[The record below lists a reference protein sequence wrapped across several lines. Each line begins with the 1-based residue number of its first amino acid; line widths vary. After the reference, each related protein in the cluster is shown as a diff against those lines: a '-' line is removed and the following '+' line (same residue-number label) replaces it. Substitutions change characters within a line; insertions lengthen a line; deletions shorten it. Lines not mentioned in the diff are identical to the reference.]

1 MPKNMPKL
9 EAVTKT
15 ISPLKL
21 LGQVRDVMRAS
32 EDAQMR
38 LNKLVKVIA
47 KGFNSEVCSIYF
59 TRTGQILE
67 LYATIGLKQEA
78 VHQTRLGIAEGL
90 VGEIA
95 SISSPLNLLEAQQ
108 HPKFAYKPETGEEA
122 YHSFVGVPI
131 LYNHRVIGVLVVQ
144 SVDPRIYSDDQV
156 EILQTI
162 AMVLAELA
170 IANQVVDIRELTG
183 EADMRAPAQYFSG
196 LKLAPGLAK
205 AAAVLHRPRIEITKL
220 VSDNPSYEEQ
230 RLEKA
235 MHELRESIDALIR
248 NAGITKE
255 DSKLEIIETYRM
267 FTHDKGWLERIGE
280 AIRSGLTAEASVKKV
295 EEQMHARMA
304 RVESTYIRERM
315 QDLED
320 LSTRLLYHLSGISP
334 TAAHH
339 ELPEEF
345 ILVAKSIGPAELLEY
360 ATRQPKGVILE
371 EGSAASHVAIIARM
385 MDIPMVARIAGIVS
399 KVQSGDLAI
408 VDGDSGEVFIR
419 PSDDVAEAF
428 AEHIAQRRKQDAE
441 YESMRDLPAVTA
453 DGQAVQLNLNIGMYL
468 DAKQLERPDV
478 HGIGLYRTE
487 LPYLASSEIPD
498 VDEQKKIYGEIL
510 RQAKGKPI
518 VFRSFDIG
526 GDKQVPYVDAGL
538 EENPAMGWRAT
549 RIGLDRPV
557 ILRRQFR
564 ALIRAAGGHDL
575 YIMFPFIADISEFDE
590 TKTILD
596 REMERAKVEGHK
608 LPRSLKVGSM
618 IEIPSLLFQMPQL
631 VKRVQFVSVGSNDLL
646 QFLYACDRGSEKLS
660 GRYDP
665 LSPVFMNI
673 IRTLVRQCAEGG
685 VELGFCG
692 AMASR
697 PMEAMALLACGVR
710 NISVPPA
717 TIGPVKAMIR
727 SLDLKKLTE
736 QMDYWAGLPDHS
748 VRIHLEQFARETG
761 VVI

>member
-1 MPKNMPKL
+1 MHRMPKL
-9 EAVTKT
+9 EAVNSST
-15 ISPLKL
+15 SPLKL
-21 LGQVRDVMRAS
+21 LGQVRDVMRTS
-32 EDAQMR
+32 EDAQLR

-47 KGFNSEVCSIYF
+47 KGFRSEVCSIYF
-59 TRTGQILE
+59 TRTGQTLE
-67 LYATIGLKQEA
+67 LYATVGLKQEA
-78 VHQTRLGIAEGL
+78 VHQTRLRIGEGL

-95 SISSPLNLLEAQQ
+95 ALSSPLNLLEAAQ
-108 HPKFAYKPETGEEA
+108 HPKYAYCPETGEELF
-122 YHSFVGVPI
+122 HSFVGVPI
-131 LYNHRVIGVLVVQ
+131 FYNHRVIGVLVVQ
-144 SVDPRIYSDDQV
+144 STDPRIYSDEQV

-170 IANQVVDIRELTG
+170 IGCQVVDIRELTG
-183 EADMRAPAQYFSG
+183 ESDLRAPAQYFSG
-196 LKLAPGLAK
+196 LKLAPGLAM
-205 AAAVLHRPRIEITKL
+205 APAVLHRPRIEISKL
-220 VSDNPSYEEQ
+220 VSDNPTYEEQ

-235 MHELRESIDALIR
+235 MHALRESIDALIR
-248 NAGITKE
+248 NAGLAKE

-280 AIRSGLTAEASVKKV
+280 AIRAGLTAEAAVKKV

-339 ELPEEF
+339 TLPDEF
-345 ILVAKSIGPAELLEY
+345 VLVAKSIGPAELIEY
-360 ATRQPKGVILE
+360 AQKQPKGVILE
-371 EGSAASHVAIIARM
+371 EGSPASHVAIIARM
-385 MDIPMVARIAGIVS
+385 MDIPMVARIAGITA
-399 KVQSGDLAI
+399 KVQAGDAMI

-419 PSDDVAEAF
+419 PTDDVAQAYV
-428 AEHIAQRRKQDAE
+428 EHISQRRRQDAE
-441 YESMRDLPAVTA
+441 YEAMRDLPPVTQ
-453 DGQAVQLNLNIGMYL
+453 DGKVIELNLNIGMYL
-468 DAKQLERPDV
+468 DAKQLERADV

-487 LPYLASSEIPD
+487 LPYLASTDIPD
-498 VDEQKKIYGEIL
+498 VDEQKKIYGEIF
-510 RQAKGKPI
+510 RQAKGKPV

-526 GDKQVPYVDAGL
+526 GDKHVPYVDAGL

-575 YIMFPFIADISEFDE
+575 HIMFPFIADVAEFDE
-590 TKTILD
+590 TKSILD
-596 REMERAKVEGHK
+596 REMERAKVEGQK
-608 LPRSLKVGSM
+608 LPKSLKIGSM
-618 IEIPSLLFQMPQL
+618 IEIPSLLYQIPALM
-631 VKRVQFVSVGSNDLL
+631 KRVDFVSVGSNDLL
-646 QFLYACDRGSEKLS
+646 QFLYACDRGSERLS

-673 IRTLVRQCAEGG
+673 VRMLVSECDKAG
-685 VELGFCG
+685 VDLGFCG

-697 PMEAMALLACGVR
+697 PIEALALLACGVR

-717 TIGPVKAMIR
+717 AIGPVKVMIR
-727 SLDLKKLTE
+727 SLPLATLHEK
-736 QMDYWAGLPDHS
+736 MNYWATLPDHS
-748 VRIHLEQFARETG
+748 VRPHLEQFAADHK
-761 VVI
+761 VAL